1 MTVANFNGSGFA
13 PTANTAFE
21 NDTTQSLVTG
31 GQIDVGDSFEVSYTV
46 TIDPDLGDVSD
57 HLVNQAVANGT
68 AIDANGNQLF
78 DAQGN
83 LLAAS
88 DVSDNGV
95 DPNGEN
101 GEDNGDGT
109 FGNDPTPVVI
119 ADLGIAKSIVGDV
132 ELVNGVYQV
141 RFSATVENTGTIDLD
156 NLSLVEDLAAQF
168 GSVFSQARD
177 LTLTTSTSNPSSQIN
192 LSSTFNGSS
201 DTELLDQSAI
211 NTLHVGD
218 YFTVE
223 FVVELDA
230 AAAGQTLENQIVGYG
245 EAIDEQG
252 NPIQD
257 STGNVLTAHDF
268 SDSGVNP
275 NNANTGDP
283 GDTGTTDDDT
293 IINIP
298 TAIVDD
304 GDDGTTSGSPANLLA
319 LPRFISQPIS
329 NFIGAPGP
337 IYSGIPT
344 NTANPV
350 TLESNRP
357 ITGGYTGDG
366 SASSGSIQQ
375 VDCCGEQIVDAIPGQ
390 PVPVEMHPVDTIQGD
405 MIQGDGQIIQE
416 IPMDDCGC
424 GEVIAEPCGQ
434 CQAPIEECGC
444 SAGPVQG
451 EIIHDPMPV
460 HQQLNPSFL
469 RRMRGWLSR

>member
-1 MTVANFNGSGFA
+1 M
-13 PTANTAFE
+13 
-21 NDTTQSLVTG
+21 
-31 GQIDVGDSFEVSYTV
+31 GD
-46 TIDPDLGDVSD
+46 
-57 HLVNQAVANGT
+57 H
-68 AIDANGNQLF
+68 
-78 DAQGN
+78 
-83 LLAAS
+83 
-88 DVSDNGV
+88 
-95 DPNGEN
+95 
-101 GEDNGDGT
+101 
-109 FGNDPTPVVI
+109 
-119 ADLGIAKSIVGDV
+119 
-132 ELVNGVYQV
+132 
-141 RFSATVENTGTIDLD
+141 
-156 NLSLVEDLAAQF
+156 
-168 GSVFSQARD
+168 
-177 LTLTTSTSNPSSQIN
+177 
-192 LSSTFNGSS
+192 
-201 DTELLDQSAI
+201 
-211 NTLHVGD
+211 
-218 YFTVE
+218 FTVE

-390 PVPVEMHPVDTIQGD
+390 PVPVEMYPVDTIQGD
-405 MIQGDGQIIQE
+405 MIQGDGQITQE

-444 SAGPVQG
+444 SVGPVQG